1 MQDFLEQRFR
11 VTVLAWVRPRDEE
24 QRPHVSRLAYMTD
37 APTTDLG
44 PQSRDEQKDE
54 LDPELLELPD
64 PPKRGRTVTIALLLF
79 TALCSVLM
87 LLALRRDA
95 AYAFAPTDARDV
107 GDLTTVK
114 TGDLGENQY
123 VHANVTLGSG
133 GAIRYE
139 RPLVSDSFRLMPVAG
154 RDDVWV
160 EVRVPPRGENVRWV
174 PPTQVSGRLVH
185 FESAGPRHRGLASAV
200 KETKQHD
207 VPKDAWLLVDSAAP
221 GDARWAVVLCVL
233 FASFAAWN
241 AFATAKLLRKVDA
254 A

>member
-1 MQDFLEQRFR
+1 
-11 VTVLAWVRPRDEE
+11 
-24 QRPHVSRLAYMTD
+24 MTD
-37 APTTDLG
+37 APTTELS
-44 PQSRDEQKDE
+44 PPSRRDHEKEE

-64 PPKRGRTVTIALLLF
+64 PPKQGRTLTVALLVF
-79 TALCSVLM
+79 TALCSLLM

-107 GDLTTVK
+107 GDLTTAKSDTFV
-114 TGDLGENQY
+114 ENQY
-123 VHANVTLGSG
+123 VRANVMLGAG

-174 PPTQVSGRLVH
+174 PPTQVSGRLVR
-185 FESAGPRHRGLASAV
+185 FDTAGPRHRGLASAV
-200 KETKQHD
+200 KDTKQHD
-207 VPKDAWLLVDSAAP
+207 VPPGAWLLVDSAAP

-233 FASFAAWN
+233 FACFAAWN
-241 AFATAKLLRKVDA
+241 AFATAKLLRKVEPS
-254 A
+254 